1 MEPAGSPSVPSPQQ
15 HGTHIARI
23 AAEAFSDYNSSSAD
37 DLMYV
42 FYSHADSDEASNNYE
57 LSVQQLGDVDRC
69 DNFDALLTL
78 LEDDCVDAIVFDPS
92 IGKQEMQYITRWA
105 HIFKP
110 AIRSYELGNSGR
122 YGNTAFLASTQF

>member
-15 HGTHIARI
+15 HGAHIARI
-23 AAEAFSDYNSSSAD
+23 SAEAFCDCDCSSAED
-37 DLMYV
+37 VMYV
-42 FYSHADSDEASNNYE
+42 FYSHADSDAATSNYE
-57 LSVQQLGDVDRC
+57 LSVQQLGEMERC
-69 DNFDALLTL
+69 ENFDALLTL